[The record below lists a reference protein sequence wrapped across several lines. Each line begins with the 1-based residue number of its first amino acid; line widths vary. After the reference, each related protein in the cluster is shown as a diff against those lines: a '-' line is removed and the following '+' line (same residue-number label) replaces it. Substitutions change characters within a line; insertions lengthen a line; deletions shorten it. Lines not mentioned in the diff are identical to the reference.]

1 MALSKDEKETR
12 ETGLT
17 SRASQGMK
25 KSITTTKVNTPERQ
39 AEVDAWLAERPKAP
53 NNVNMPEWAAKNPN
67 GASNSA
73 RRMGKKSAAA
83 RAAKKAAA
91 PVAKKAAVK
100 KAAKPPKK

>member
-25 KSITTTKVNTPERQ
+25 KATTTTKVNTPERQ
-39 AEVDAWLAERPKAP
+39 AEVSEWQSERPKGGNREDYIA
-53 NNVNMPEWAAKNPN
+53 WAADNPN
-67 GASNSA
+67 RASNAA